1 MVAIFQSF
9 LILLVSFA
17 HKSFSSPQTNLQD
30 VWIPNLRGLPIG
42 RNGEIV
48 AEFEVSGLKISDER
62 IKARIAKN
70 RSAPPWS
77 APFICGLMEIG
88 KNNGVEICS
97 RRKPNGTGIL
107 YTCA

>member
-1 MVAIFQSF
+1 MVAIFQ
-9 LILLVSFA
+9 LLLLLVIFA
-17 HKSFSSPQTNLQD
+17 CNMGSSSQTDRQD

-62 IKARIAKN
+62 ITARIAKN

>member
-1 MVAIFQSF
+1 MVA
-9 LILLVSFA
+9 LLHVLLLTF
-17 HKSFSSPQTNLQD
+17 FIWISSASQTEDQD